1 MRVKHKICKIRSVSY
16 VNQDICNKFLP
27 AMSKIIGI
35 IAAAVLVIAAFV
47 AFKNQQAYG
56 KEIDNFR
63 SAQVE
68 KKDTIQRLEDQQKR
82 FKEAEESKA
91 DFTLKLVETGKK
103 LAAAIRDYDD
113 LKKEVSSL
121 EESHSIKEEQIASA
135 QKDSIDPGQAD
146 TFISEFKRL
155 RNQLMEAQEG
165 TANEE
170 DRVAK
175 LTQQDQDAKQK
186 IQSLSQVIDGY
197 STGRSL
203 MSLKTSISAIYS
215 GWGFVILAGGDNE
228 GVVPGSM
235 LNVVRAGE
243 VIAKLRVTAV
253 EAGRSAADI
262 VIDSMSADTMLRAGD
277 EVVAEEK
284 LEQPSNDL
292 SLLAR

>member
-1 MRVKHKICKIRSVSY
+1 LQVKRKICKIIRVSY
-16 VNQDICNKFLP
+16 VNSDICNNFVHV
-27 AMSKIIGI
+27 MSKIIGI

-63 SAQVE
+63 SAQTE

-103 LAAAIRDYDD
+103 LATAIRDYDD
-113 LKKEVSSL
+113 LKKEVASL
-121 EESHSIKEEQIASA
+121 EESHSIKEEQIATA
-135 QKDSIDPGQAD
+135 ENILKELPEPDDLIPKL
-146 TFISEFKRL
+146 KRL
-155 RNQLMEAQEG
+155 SNQLVEAEEG
-165 TANEE
+165 IANEE

-175 LTQQDQDAKQK
+175 LTQRNQDANQK
-186 IQSLSQVIDGY
+186 VQSLSQVIDGY

-235 LNVVRAGE
+235 LNVMRAGE

-262 VIDSMSADTMLRAGD
+262 VVDSMSTDTKLRAGD

-284 LEQPSNDL
+284 QEQSSNEL
-292 SLLAR
+292 SLLTR

>member
-1 MRVKHKICKIRSVSY
+1 MRVKHKICKMIRVSY
-16 VNQDICNKFLP
+16 VHQDICNKFSP
-27 AMSKIIGI
+27 VMSKIIGI

-63 SAQVE
+63 SAQAE

-82 FKEAEESKA
+82 FKEAEEGKA
-91 DFTLKLVETGKK
+91 ALTLNLVERGKK
-103 LAAAIRDYDD
+103 LATAIRDYDD

-121 EESHSIKEEQIASA
+121 KESHSIKEEQIATA
-135 QKDSIDPGQAD
+135 GDILKGLPEPDDLIPKL
-146 TFISEFKRL
+146 KRL
-155 RNQLMEAQEG
+155 RNQLMEAEEG
-165 TANEE
+165 TANEV
-170 DRVAK
+170 DRVKK

-197 STGRSL
+197 SMGRSL

-262 VIDSMSADTMLRAGD
+262 VVDSMSTDTKLRAGD

-284 LEQPSNDL
+284 QEQSSNEL
-292 SLLAR
+292 SLLTR

>member
-1 MRVKHKICKIRSVSY
+1 
-16 VNQDICNKFLP
+16 
-27 AMSKIIGI
+27 MSKIIGI

-56 KEIDNFR
+56 KEIDNLR
-63 SAQVE
+63 SAQAE

-82 FKEAEESKA
+82 FKEAEEGKA
-91 DFTLKLVETGKK
+91 ALTLNLVERGKK
-103 LAAAIRDYDD
+103 LATAIRDYDD

-121 EESHSIKEEQIASA
+121 KESHSIKEEQIATA
-135 QKDSIDPGQAD
+135 EDILKGLPEPDDLIPKL
-146 TFISEFKRL
+146 KRL
-155 RNQLMEAQEG
+155 RNQLMEAEEG
-165 TANEE
+165 TANEV
-170 DRVAK
+170 DRVKK

-197 STGRSL
+197 SMGRSL

-262 VIDSMSADTMLRAGD
+262 VVDSMSADTMLRAGD

-284 LEQPSNDL
+284 LEQSSNEL
-292 SLLAR
+292 SLLTR

>member
-1 MRVKHKICKIRSVSY
+1 
-16 VNQDICNKFLP
+16 
-27 AMSKIIGI
+27 MSKIIGI

-63 SAQVE
+63 SAQAE

-82 FKEAEESKA
+82 FKEAEEGKA
-91 DFTLKLVETGKK
+91 ALTLNLVERGKK
-103 LAAAIRDYDD
+103 LATAIRDYDD

-121 EESHSIKEEQIASA
+121 KESHSIKEEQIATA
-135 QKDSIDPGQAD
+135 EDILKGLPEPDDLIPKL
-146 TFISEFKRL
+146 KRL
-155 RNQLMEAQEG
+155 RNQLMEAEEG
-165 TANEE
+165 TANEV
-170 DRVAK
+170 DRVKK

-197 STGRSL
+197 SMGRSL

-262 VIDSMSADTMLRAGD
+262 VVDSMSADTMLRAGD

-284 LEQPSNDL
+284 LEQVIQWTEFANSITWKHL
-292 SLLAR
+292 